1 MEKDRRIG
9 LAVAE
14 PIIYEIRMG
23 KPDRVVYVAVDNDEW
38 CYEKLEEQIA
48 LDAVEAG
55 VTVEIR
61 RLTQRGSKFAF
72 SSKKWGACSWE
83 PEGPKPNWDRPR
95 NDPKLS

>member
-23 KPDRVVYVAVDNDEW
+23 KPDRVVYVAVYND
-38 CYEKLEEQIA
+38 
-48 LDAVEAG
+48 DAVEAG